1 MECNITYAKNTFFEL
16 AEDERKKSYYTH
28 KKSLMPKRYFYEDIF
43 DLRVATELDIS
54 DPWSTEGSNLSKAN

>member
-54 DPWSTEGSNLSKAN
+54 DP